1 MSKKLW
7 RVGQK
12 ELDYIKDALESGM
25 TGAMNQR
32 LEREFVHKF
41 GVKYAI
47 GVNSGTSALHCC
59 LAASGV
65 GKGDEVIVPPLTFG
79 SPAFAALYL
88 GALPVFADVDEHTFT
103 IDPEEVRQKI
113 TPRTKAII
121 AVALYGLSA
130 EMKPIMEI
138 AREHDIVVVEDCA
151 ECFLGWY
158 KGRLAGTI
166 GDMGIFSFER
176 SKHIT
181 CGNGGM
187 IITSDEKFAETAR
200 KFSIMGYSTLR
211 ADAHGSKPS
220 KDVIQ
225 SPDFD
230 RHLMISPNYR
240 LPEVCAAMALAQLE
254 RVDEFIERR
263 IKIAE
268 LYADAIEGS
277 DWLVPQKTPPDF
289 VNSYWTYVLRL
300 DTQQNRVTWQQFRK
314 TFIEMGGDPFYA
326 AWKPTYLEPA
336 LMGMEFVD
344 NNIKYEKGLCPVTE
358 RIQPEL
364 IQLKTNYESIEEGGS
379 QATVLKKTIKVLE
392 SD

>member
-7 RVGQK
+7 RVGRK
-12 ELDYIKDALESGM
+12 ELDYIKEALDSGLA
-25 TGAMNQR
+25 GSMNRR
-32 LEREFVHKF
+32 LEEEFMHKF

-47 GVNSGTSALHCC
+47 GVNSGTSGLHCC
-59 LAASGV
+59 LAAAGV
-65 GKGDEVIVPPLTFG
+65 GRGDEVIVPPLTFG
-79 SPAFAALYL
+79 SPAFAPLYL
-88 GALPVFADVDEHTFT
+88 GAVPVFADVDEHTFT
-103 IDPEEVRQKI
+103 IDPKQIRQKI

-130 EMKPIMEI
+130 EMEPIMEI
-138 AREHDIVVVEDCA
+138 AHEHNIVVIEDCA
-151 ECFLGWY
+151 ECFLGRY

-166 GDMGIFSFER
+166 GDTGIFSFER

-187 IITSDEKFAETAR
+187 IITSNEKFAEAAR

-211 ADAHGSKPS
+211 ADAHASKPS
-220 KDVIQ
+220 KEVIQ
-225 SPDFD
+225 NPEFD
-230 RHLMISPNYR
+230 RHLMVSPNYR

-254 RVDEFIERR
+254 RIDEFVDRR
-263 IKIAE
+263 IKIAQ
-268 LYADAIEGS
+268 LYADS
-277 DWLVPQKTPPDF
+277 VQCCKWLVPQKTPSDF

-300 DTQQNRVTWQQFRK
+300 DTQLSGITWSQFRK
-314 TFIEMGGDPFYA
+314 TFIEIGGDSFYA

-364 IQLKTNYESIEEGGS
+364 IQLKTNYESIEEGKS
-379 QATVLKKTIKVLE
+379 QAMVLKKTIKILE
-392 SD
+392 RD